1 MSAATLADALRRH
14 VPRDAREAA
23 DLAEILA
30 FVARHRNPF
39 DRAISEGHLTG
50 SALVLSDAGDR
61 VLLLFHLKLGRWLQP
76 GGHAEAGEGDG
87 AAVALREAREETG
100 IEGLQL
106 HPTAPRPLD
115 VDVHAIPARS
125 EEPAHKHLDLRYLVL
140 APRDAVPRR
149 APAEARALRWF
160 GWAELDEL
168 GLDPGLRRALATAR
182 AHVPLTDHDRGDDP

>member
-76 GGHAEAGEGDG
+76 GGHADGDPDPLR
-87 AAVALREAREETG
+87 VALREAREES
-100 IEGLQL
+100 GLAEL
-106 HPTAPRPLD
+106 AALSEEPLD
-115 VDVHAIPARS
+115 VDVHPIPAS
-125 EEPAHKHLDLRYLVL
+125 
-140 APRDAVPRR
+140 
-149 APAEARALRWF
+149 
-160 GWAELDEL
+160 
-168 GLDPGLRRALATAR
+168 
-182 AHVPLTDHDRGDDP
+182 GDDPAHLHYDIRYLLVAAPGQELRPSEESTALQWFERRRLTTVLMEKSLLRMERKTRAVLGRSS

>member
-1 MSAATLADALRRH
+1 MSAATLADGLRRH

-149 APAEARALRWF
+149 VPAEARALRWF

-182 AHVPLTDHDRGDDP
+182 AHVPLTVHDRGDDP